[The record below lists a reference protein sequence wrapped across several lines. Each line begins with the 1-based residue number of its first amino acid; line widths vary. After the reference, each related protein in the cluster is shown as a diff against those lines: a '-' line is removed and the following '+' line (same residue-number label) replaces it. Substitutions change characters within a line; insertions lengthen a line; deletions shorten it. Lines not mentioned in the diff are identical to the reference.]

1 MIIGSIDAVSDPG
14 YDMAKKNGVK
24 NGIGEALHDL
34 FKEVF
39 ALQTMLSRVMDKV
52 HEQAGLSTSQRRVI
66 QLLNR
71 MGAATVP
78 DMAFE
83 LGVSRQSVQ
92 VICNDLF
99 SRNLIEFKENPRHK
113 RSKLVILTE
122 PGLHALQ
129 RAQQKEYQV
138 IEQLF
143 QRIEIEKVTQ
153 TYGVLVWIR
162 KTMENLEDGGHLM
175 SNGE

>member
-1 MIIGSIDAVSDPG
+1 
-14 YDMAKKNGVK
+14 MAKNNVK
-24 NGIGEALHDL
+24 NRVGESLHDL

-39 ALQTMLSRVMDKV
+39 ALQTMLARVMDKV
-52 HEQAGLSTSQRRVI
+52 HEQAGLSTPQRRVI

-71 MGAATVP
+71 LGAATVP

-99 SRNLIEFKENPRHK
+99 SRNLIEFTDNPRHK

-122 PGLHALQ
+122 PGHHAFQ
-129 RAQQKEYQV
+129 QAQQKEYQV

-143 QRIEIEKVTQ
+143 QGIEIEKVAETCRM
-153 TYGVLVWIR
+153 LARIR
-162 KTMENLEDGGHLM
+162 KTMENLPDGGHLI
-175 SNGE
+175 SNDD